1 MNIKK
6 QFYLIMSIISF
17 IILCIYIYISVDLL
31 FYGGKNIDMNINSIF
46 GNILVCTFF
55 LSGYIILTKD
65 ESNKK
70 LTFVLKKI
78 LLFLLILSVIFF
90 SIYNNLLFENGFK
103 SGKKLYWQITTLI
116 LGISSIIFNFY
127 IINYKLKNE

>member
-1 MNIKK
+1 
-6 QFYLIMSIISF
+6 MSIISF